1 VVYQPSP
8 TGPLAQTGTSPAE
21 RVIIHQL
28 ADLHRSRS
36 AGGRS
41 ALEAYAQRL
50 YYLPADQQPDVII
63 VIGDLTLTGN
73 RDELRDAANDLRQIA
88 RARQWDELAQRQRIF
103 VVPGPHDIDWTNQSS
118 TAISLEGFAQAFA
131 PFCIPALPGSV
142 GRLITGTDPFVQS
155 ATAPYIIYLINT
167 CIVPEALPQ
176 PTPKAQDE
184 IVKRYRALWK
194 ERARAVTRAYDDASV
209 RHFVQGADEIL
220 ALDPGMVRAD
230 DVTRFASTLA
240 NVRAAPTPTTATRP
254 PDPSAGLLKIL
265 VTHHPLIGFTT
276 RGGRTFASATDA
288 GALVNAARR
297 AGVQLALHAH
307 THETH
312 VASDLAPD
320 SAGPNGAPPLLH
332 VGAGAMGNTTVAAPS
347 YTELVAVRDRITG
360 RWDLTYAPIA
370 LGGLDFSQRAA
381 EYAFPLYPVAAASRI
396 AGPRPD
402 AASAATRME
411 FESRLRVALR
421 LLAEEV
427 DNDAVLDIPVR
438 PLETIKETIKEII
451 FAGIETR
458 IGLAL
463 KQRRPQDTQIVLANR
478 YIFPDVQ
485 ADDQYLHPF
494 PYPDTVAAWAMI
506 QGEPVIYPTQVRGN
520 TAPVNYDWLR
530 RTGKYDEVLRA
541 LDEALLRDPGS
552 ARLND
557 LRAKLEG
564 GSLSLNDIFQP
575 WLASGVQTRFTTFI
589 SVPIP
594 LRAPSVSA
602 ARPREIGAL
611 NVDII
616 DPDPNHPGESF
627 TPERLDM
634 LRSVATTID
643 LILTTADKFRRPRGV
658 WHLTAY

>member
-1 VVYQPSP
+1 MYQPTP
-8 TGPLAQTGTSPAE
+8 TGPLAQTGAPPAE
-21 RVIIHQL
+21 RVIMHQL

-36 AGGRS
+36 ATGHS

-50 YYLPADQQPDVII
+50 YYLPAEQQPDVII
-63 VIGDLTLTGN
+63 VIGDLTLTGS
-73 RDELRDAANDLRQIA
+73 RDELRDAANDLRSIA
-88 RARQWDELAQRQRIF
+88 RARQWDDLAQRQRIF
-103 VVPGPHDIDWTNQSS
+103 VVPGPHDIDWSNQSNS
-118 TAISLEGFAQAFA
+118 AISLEGFAQAFA
-131 PFCIPALPGSV
+131 PFCIPALPGSA

-155 ATAPYIIYLINT
+155 ATLPYIVYLINT

-194 ERARAVTRAYDDASV
+194 DRGRAVTRAYDEASI
-209 RHFVQGADEIL
+209 RQFVQGAEEL
-220 ALDPGMVRAD
+220 VLLDTGAVRAD
-230 DVTRFASTLA
+230 DVTRFTAAMTNARAVVSPAS
-240 NVRAAPTPTTATRP
+240 PPRP
-254 PDPSAGLLKIL
+254 IDPSAGLLKIL
-265 VTHHPLIGFTT
+265 VTHHPLIGFTG
-276 RGGRTFASATDA
+276 RGGRSFASAIDA
-288 GALVNAARR
+288 GALVSAARR
-297 AGVQLALHAH
+297 TGVHLALHGHAH
-307 THETH
+307 EPH
-312 VASDLAPD
+312 VASDVAPD
-320 SAGPNGAPPLLH
+320 GAGPNGAPPLLH
-332 VGAGAMGNTTVAAPS
+332 VGAGAMGNVSQMAPS
-347 YTELVAVRDRITG
+347 YTELVAVRDRPTG
-360 RWDLTYAPIA
+360 RWNLTYAPVP
-370 LGGLDFSQRAA
+370 LGGLDFSQRQAD
-381 EYAFPLYPVAAASRI
+381 YAFPLYNVAAAPRT
-396 AGPRPD
+396 AVPRPD
-402 AASAATRME
+402 AATRAE

-427 DNDAVLDIPVR
+427 DNDAVQDIPVR

-451 FAGIETR
+451 FGGIETR

-463 KQRRPQDTQIVLANR
+463 KQRRPQETQIVLANR

-506 QGEPVIYPTQVRGN
+506 QGESIIYPTQVRGN

-530 RTGKYDEVLRA
+530 RTGKYDEVVRA
-541 LDEALLRDPGS
+541 LDESLQRDPGS
-552 ARLND
+552 ARLNE
-557 LRAKLEG
+557 LRTKLVD

-589 SVPIP
+589 SMPIP
-594 LRAPSVSA
+594 LRAPSFSA
-602 ARPREIGAL
+602 ARPREIGTL

-616 DPDPNHPGESF
+616 DPDPSRPGESF

-658 WHLTAY
+658 WHLTGY